1 MFLRTFRRHFGIS
14 SRKVAVQTHL
24 AWYWRWAL
32 MAGLVAVV
40 ALVSAGGWFAWTAHT
55 GASAGDGDPKGTLA
69 ELQESVAALEQENT
83 RLRADLASTESKL
96 KIEAGMRA
104 DMTRQLKT
112 LADEAASAR
121 DESAVL
127 KALLAQNGKAPGVSI
142 SRFRVQRDGDGYR
155 YRLALVHNATGD
167 REFQGQVRLVANVI
181 QDGRQVALALPL
193 AGGEA
198 APSTA
203 LSFKLFQPVE
213 GTFRLPGNVTLRSL
227 EVRVFEN
234 GTVQPRATQTALVS

>member
-40 ALVSAGGWFAWTAHT
+40 SAGGWFAWAAYT
-55 GASAGDGDPKGTLA
+55 GTSAGDGERTGTLA

-96 KIEAGMRA
+96 KIEAGMRV

-112 LADEAASAR
+112 LSDEAASAR

-155 YRLALVHNATGD
+155 YRLALVHNTTGD

-234 GTVQPRATQTALVS
+234 GAVQPRATQTALVS

>member
-1 MFLRTFRRHFGIS
+1 MLLRKFRRHFGIS

-24 AWYWRWAL
+24 AWYWRWML
-32 MAGLVAVV
+32 LAGAVGAV
-40 ALVSAGGWFAWTAHT
+40 GAAAWFAWTLSVGRPAVE
-55 GASAGDGDPKGTLA
+55 GPAAGNPHD
-69 ELQESVAALEQENT
+69 LQEQVAALERENT
-83 RLRADLASTESKL
+83 RLRAELAETDSRL
-96 KIEAGMRA
+96 KIESGMRA
-104 DMTRQLKT
+104 DITRQLKA

-127 KALLAQNGKAPGVSI
+127 KALLAQNGRTPGVSI

-155 YRLALVHNATGD
+155 YRLTLMHNATSD

-181 QDGRQVALALPL
+181 QDGKAVAMALPV

-198 APSTA
+198 QPATA
-203 LSFKLFQPVE
+203 VSFRLFQPVE
-213 GTFRLPGNVTLRSL
+213 GTFRLPGNATLRSL

-234 GTVQPRATQTALVS
+234 GAAQPKATQTALAS

>member
-1 MFLRTFRRHFGIS
+1 MLLRTFRRHFGIS

-32 MAGLVAVV
+32 IAGVITV
-40 ALVSAGGWFAWTAHT
+40 VSAGVWFAWTAHM
-55 GASAGDGDPKGTLA
+55 GAGAGAGDPESTLA

-112 LADEAASAR
+112 LSDEAASAR

-155 YRLALVHNATGD
+155 YRLTLVHNATGD

-181 QDGRQVALALPL
+181 QDGRQVALTLPL

-213 GTFRLPGNVTLRSL
+213 GTFRLPGNATLRSL

-234 GTVQPRATQTALVS
+234 GAAQPKATQTALVS